1 MKRIIKQNSMC
12 VWTMVLMLLFIMNAA
27 SVMASGEWSVDPGD
41 QSTSF
46 WKDNVHYPYDVK
58 YGTGKDNQG
67 VAWEIAYMDEYSGNE
82 SNPSVLVLIHGKGV
96 FGGYFGYVIKQAL
109 SKGLRVI
116 VPDLPHYGKSIPG
129 NLDKPLARTLQDTRE
144 AIHDLIVNQLG
155 VSRASYMGH
164 SMGGQWVIGYALTYP
179 DAVEKLILEG
189 AGGMEEFPTNIKIG
203 NAFIGFFDPSY
214 LRDLSKWEAVWSVP
228 LQKEFA
234 KTESDIRLFYYFKK
248 KDPATGKI
256 ETSESGYFKKETPMA
271 DFVTQV
277 RVKMINGHPQ
287 EFKNYATTYIRD
299 VYSMGVEVR
308 KEDPESIVKRMRKE
322 LNIPVFVAYGE
333 EEPFIPTTT
342 FSGNTSML
350 KDIILPFYSA
360 MKEKGVPPVVKL
372 YPGAAHFVHTDAR
385 EDFTKD
391 VMDFVLTGTVE
402 KSMFA
407 SSGGGGNAEEMAALK
422 MELSAL
428 KDEVKLLKKSSNNYA
443 DMLKKFDFDMDYRL
457 AYAYK
462 GVVDA
467 HKDNGA
473 QTNDDVR
480 GFDQLL
486 RLKMDYKANEKASFH
501 SRILLYDNLWKGD
514 RRVTGA
520 SGSNVSDHEDNISLD
535 YGYLE
540 MDFGSGINLRVG
552 RQIASWGHDFNTGD
566 DRRDRIFLSKQIGY
580 AKIFAIYDKRQEG
593 QLNENYDDGD
603 MYALG
608 GAAFYKGIL
617 AGAYVAYWNGYAAY
631 LGRDV
636 EISELDTTINGLEF
650 NIQTEVAKGYV
661 LDDLWTISPFIDAT
675 IGKFELKSTL
685 TFMDG
690 NGRGDGKLNQYITS
704 NDFTTTPFKIINTI
718 NPEYS
723 GLWANRSLSGFVRLG
738 YNFSKNLKFEV
749 QGMGVWDGGLVD
761 TTWDSFSCLIQNDPR
776 NDPNPIRISGVGGLG
791 YDGDNQFLFAGRL
804 SGKLFDKFGWKFAVG
819 YVDTYNE
826 DPDPANQF
834 GVAFDNLYPINDR
847 MFYDLQLTYS
857 PIKNVGFFAKTG
869 YISGDNDSNEE
880 EGTGLGGL
888 AMGVT
893 YNY

>member
-1 MKRIIKQNSMC
+1 
-12 VWTMVLMLLFIMNAA
+12 MVLMLLFIMNAA
-27 SVMASGEWSVDPGD
+27 SVMASGEWSVDLGD

-96 FGGYFGYVIKQAL
+96 FGGYFGYVIKEAL

-144 AIHDLIVNQLG
+144 AVHDLIVNQLG

-248 KDPATGKI
+248 KDPATGTI

-342 FSGNTSML
+342 FSGNTSIL
-350 KDIILPFYSA
+350 KDIILPFYNA

-428 KDEVKLLKKSSNNYA
+428 KDEVKLLKKSSDNYA

-514 RRVTGA
+514 RRSA
-520 SGSNVSDHEDNISLD
+520 NAAGSNVSDHEDNISLD

-593 QLNENYDDGD
+593 QLNVNKDDGD
-603 MYALG
+603 MYSVGA
-608 GAAFYKGIL
+608 AAFYKGWL
-617 AGAYVAYWNGYAAY
+617 VGTYVAYWNGYAPY
-631 LGRDV
+631 VGQTIETSHSHSFKLTGTTYNT
-636 EISELDTTINGLEF
+636 DTQVTS
-650 NIQTEVAKGYV
+650 TEYYQNGYV
-661 LDDLWTISPFIDAT
+661 LDDVWCVSPFVDGK
-675 IGKFELKSTL
+675 IGKLEVKSTL
-685 TFMDG
+685 TFLDG
-690 NGRGDGKLNQYITS
+690 NGRGDGKVV
-704 NDFTTTPFKIINTI
+704 
-718 NPEYS
+718 S
-723 GLWANRSLSGFVRLG
+723 GLNPDPEGNAGYWANRSLSGFIRLG

-791 YDGDNQFLFAGRL
+791 FDGDNQFLFAGRL
-804 SGKLFDKFGWKFAVG
+804 SGKLFDKLGWKFAVG

-826 DPDPANQF
+826 DPDPMNF
-834 GVAFDNLYPINDR
+834 TFDNLYPINDR
-847 MFYDLQLTYS
+847 MFYDLQLFYT

-869 YISGDNDSNEE
+869 YISGDNDSIEE
-880 EGTGLGGL
+880 KGTGLGGL

>member
-1 MKRIIKQNSMC
+1 MKRFVKQNSMC
-12 VWTMVLMLLFIMNAA
+12 FWAMVWMLFFVINAA

-203 NAFIGFFDPSY
+203 NAFIGFFDPGY

-350 KDIILPFYSA
+350 KDIILPFYNA

-428 KDEVKLLKKSSNNYA
+428 KDEVKLLKKSSDNYS

-486 RLKMDYKANEKASFH
+486 RLKMDYKASEKASFH

-514 RRVTGA
+514 RRSA
-520 SGSNVSDHEDNISLD
+520 NAAGSNVDAHEDNISLD

-552 RQIASWGHDFNTGD
+552 RQIASWGHNFNTGD

-593 QLNENYDDGD
+593 QLNENKDDGD
-603 MYALG
+603 MYSVGA
-608 GAAFYKGIL
+608 AAFYKGWL
-617 AGAYVAYWNGYAAY
+617 MGSYVAFWKGYAAY
-631 LGRDV
+631 DSLN
-636 EISELDTTINGLEF
+636 SPGLPQE
-650 NIQTEVAKGYV
+650 GYV
-661 LDDLWTISPFIDAT
+661 LDDVWCVSPFVDGKIGQLEVKSTISF
-675 IGKFELKSTL
+675 L
-685 TFMDG
+685 DG
-690 NGRGDGKLNQYITS
+690 NGRGDGKLNQF
-704 NDFTTTPFKIINTI
+704 NLTT
-718 NPEYS
+718 YS
-723 GLWANRSLSGFVRLG
+723 PNEDYAGLWANRSLSGFIRLG
-738 YNFSKNLKFEV
+738 YNFSKTLKFEV

-761 TTWDSFSCLIQNDPR
+761 PTWDSFSCLIQNDPR

-791 YDGDNQFLFAGRL
+791 FDGDNQFLFAGRL
-804 SGKLFDKFGWKFAVG
+804 SGKLFDKLGWKVAVG

-826 DPDPANQF
+826 DPDPMNF
-834 GVAFDNLYPINDR
+834 TFDNLYPINDR
-847 MFYDLQLTYS
+847 MFYDLQLFYT
-857 PIKNVGFFAKTG
+857 PIKNVGFFVKTG
-869 YISGDNDSNEE
+869 YIAGDNDNNDEYYRHPFTGDVSG
-880 EGTGLGGL
+880 GTGLGGL